1 MGRKVTGFG
10 SEVTI
15 YGRSTLVTSYG
26 ISSVQ
31 AQEHLFQRAL
41 LSHLRNR

>member
-10 SEVTI
+10 KEVTI
-15 YGRSTLVTSYG
+15 YG

-31 AQEHLFQRAL
+31 ALEHVLQRAL